1 MGPEVRTAQRPGRAA
16 RRPPRRHRVLQPRGQ
31 ERPRPAAVAEPRT
44 VGWQPGLGHR
54 CRSGIRAEVD
64 PEHAGTPPRG
74 ANPPASDAAI
84 SRRPGSRLS
93 PCPGPRS
100 EENTSELQSLMR
112 ISYAVFCLEKKKPN
126 IQKTTTHL
134 QH

>member
-44 VGWQPGLGHR
+44 LGWQPGLGHR
-54 CRSGIRAEVD
+54 CRNGIRAEVD

-74 ANPPASDAAI
+74 ANPPASDEIGRAHVCTPVPNA
-84 SRRPGSRLS
+84 PLVCRL
-93 PCPGPRS
+93 
-100 EENTSELQSLMR
+100 L
-112 ISYAVFCLEKKKPN
+112 LEKTKKN
-126 IQKTTTHL
+126 SHNYYA
-134 QH
+134 